1 MPLSINTNEPIIEVR
16 GEVYIRNSKFESMK
30 DTFANARN
38 AASGALRQLNPS
50 ITAER
55 GLDIF
60 IYASTSTS
68 MQYHHDIIEWI
79 NSFDIPTIPI
89 TVCDNNIDKIMAQ
102 IERIKQQ
109 KAMYD
114 FDIDGVVIKVND
126 TKLQDIMG
134 TTSKAPKWAMA
145 YKFPEEESITTINN
159 IEFQVGRTGVITPV
173 AHVEPVTVSGAT
185 IQRATLHNFDEVD
198 RLGIKIGDKVSIKRA
213 GEVIPK
219 ITKVVETSLLN
230 QPIMPPTQC
239 PSCQQFSIRKME
251 PDIAYRCINSNC
263 PAQIKERIIHFCS
276 KNAMDIDG
284 MGTAIVEQ
292 LLDEGLIQSIADIYT
307 LTADQ
312 LIPLDRFAEKS
323 AENTI
328 QSINHSKQPTG
339 AIWGFRSWRVP

>member
-1 MPLSINTNEPIIEVR
+1 
-16 GEVYIRNSKFESMK
+16 
-30 DTFANARN
+30 
-38 AASGALRQLNPS
+38 
-50 ITAER
+50 
-55 GLDIF
+55 
-60 IYASTSTS
+60 

-134 TTSKAPKWAMA
+134 ATSKAPKWAMA

-185 IQRATLHNFDEVD
+185 IQRATLHNFDEIA
-198 RLGIKIGDKVSIKRA
+198 RLDIKIGDKVSIKRA

-219 ITKVVETSLLN
+219 ITKVVDTALLN
-230 QPIMPPTQC
+230 QPLIPQHNAHRVSNH
-239 PSCQQFSIRKME
+239 PSKKWSQILH
-251 PDIAYRCINSNC
+251 IAALIVTAR
-263 PAQIKERIIHFCS
+263 PKL
-276 KNAMDIDG
+276 KNASSIFVQKMPWIS
-284 MGTAIVEQ
+284 MAWARP
-292 LLDEGLIQSIADIYT
+292 LLNNY
-307 LTADQ
+307 
-312 LIPLDRFAEKS
+312 
-323 AENTI
+323 
-328 QSINHSKQPTG
+328 
-339 AIWGFRSWRVP
+339 